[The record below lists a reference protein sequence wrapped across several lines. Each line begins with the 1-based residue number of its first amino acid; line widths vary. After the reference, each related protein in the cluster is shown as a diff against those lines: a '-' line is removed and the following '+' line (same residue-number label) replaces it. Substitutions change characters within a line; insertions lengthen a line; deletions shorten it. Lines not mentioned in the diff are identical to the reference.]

1 MTVSP
6 LESSILEESS
16 RAIAAVKEKEALE
29 IRQMQESYAAEIE
42 LFRKQAEA
50 QTEERLRQEL
60 SKIAN
65 RAVLERR
72 KIRLGRVE
80 RFINGL
86 VGEIMQTIRDNPRYR
101 QFLIDALL
109 DAVGKIPSG
118 VEVRLKPED
127 IVREKEISA
136 ALRSADGR
144 RDIVIKED
152 ATIQWGGCL
161 VLDEAGGRIFNRT
174 LERIYFRKSLLIR
187 QRVMNAL
194 RDISPEKNEQNLPE
208 TGP

>member
-6 LESSILEESS
+6 LEKSILGESS
-16 RAIAAVKEKEALE
+16 RAVAAVKEKEALE
-29 IRQMQESYAAEIE
+29 IRQMEETCAAAID

-72 KIRLGRVE
+72 KIRLERVE

-86 VGEIMQTIRDNPRYR
+86 VGEVMQTIRDNPHYR
-101 QFLIDALL
+101 QFLLDALL
-109 DAVGKIPSG
+109 DAVGKIPAG

-127 IVREKEISA
+127 IVWEKEISA
-136 ALRSADGR
+136 ALRSAGEK
-144 RDIVIKED
+144 RDIVIKGD

-161 VLDEAGGRIFNRT
+161 VWDEAGGRIFNQT

-187 QRVMNAL
+187 QRVMNVL
-194 RDISPEKNEQNLPE
+194 RNSSPEKEEPNFPE
-208 TGP
+208 TDP